1 MVLLNCFISELHVD
15 ATANTAQA
23 QIRTSPGQPWT
34 NISLP
39 YSMSLLGNE
48 GTVGSYQL
56 RFTSSSN
63 NSSDTWEVFDVTMGA
78 YGGIQPTS
86 PAIDFAKDGILEW
99 GGSDARVG
107 SWGWQDRFENGL
119 TYISANPGISR
130 KFIGQGMD
138 SCGRFDQFHL
148 FSTVFKR
155 HTFIG

>member
-1 MVLLNCFISELHVD
+1 MDQHKSALFDE
-15 ATANTAQA
+15 
-23 QIRTSPGQPWT
+23 
-34 NISLP
+34 
-39 YSMSLLGNE
+39 LLGNE

-119 TYISANPGISR
+119 TYISANPGISGSSSA
-130 KFIGQGMD
+130 KAWIPAVDLTVSPFQH
-138 SCGRFDQFHL
+138 CLQAAHFHRL
-148 FSTVFKR
+148 
-155 HTFIG
+155 I